1 MTTPSADDYRHAM
14 ARHPRLELPAL
25 PGRRNHL
32 RTGVLV
38 PLVWRGDD
46 VDCVLTVRSRQL
58 RTHGGEVSFPGGR
71 PEGDESLDATALRE
85 AREELGIAEA
95 EILGELSSVPLYTSD
110 FRLFPFVAA
119 IADAPLTPSPDEV
132 AEVLTVSLGELL
144 ARDHFDAIAWDLG
157 GRLGSIEWE
166 VALSSS
172 PRKPHDWSHPGA
184 AAGEGRHSSPRRGE
198 VGRGAV
204 LGRRH
209 LSCRRCRAPLP
220 NPPPCGGREI
230 PPEHIAVKGRI

>member
-1 MTTPSADDYRHAM
+1 MTTPSADDYRRAM

-32 RTGVLV
+32 KTGVLV

-85 AREELGIAEA
+85 AEEELGISKA

-132 AEVLTVSLGELL
+132 AEVLTVSVSELL

-157 GRLGSIEWE
+157 AMSGVTPVFELGEQLVFGATAHTLYELVVLSGPLFGRE
-166 VALSSS
+166 
-172 PRKPHDWSHPGA
+172 
-184 AAGEGRHSSPRRGE
+184 
-198 VGRGAV
+198 
-204 LGRRH
+204 
-209 LSCRRCRAPLP
+209 
-220 NPPPCGGREI
+220 PPPLETGRFDWDE
-230 PPEHIAVKGRI
+230 VFRRQVG